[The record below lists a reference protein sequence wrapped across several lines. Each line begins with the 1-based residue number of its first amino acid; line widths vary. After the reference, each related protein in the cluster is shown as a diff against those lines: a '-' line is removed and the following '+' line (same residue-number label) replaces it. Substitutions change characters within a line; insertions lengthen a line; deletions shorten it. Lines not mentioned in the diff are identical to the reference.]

1 MQRIAAFTHDT
12 YGLGHGRRCLNIMRA
27 VSEKAA
33 NSAILIVTACPALN
47 LMSALPRN
55 ADVVKIPTLARTGD
69 VHPEDYREEPM
80 FHSTK
85 RGLAAFVAVTGD
97 LPHEDKLI

>member
-1 MQRIAAFTHDT
+1 MLRIAAFTHDT

-33 NSAILIVTACPALN
+33 DSAILIVTACPALN

-55 ADVVKIPTLARTGD
+55 ADVVKIPSLGQDRRRT
-69 VHPEDYREEPM
+69 PRRLSSPTRQSAEWQCL
-80 FHSTK
+80 S
-85 RGLAAFVAVTGD
+85 L
-97 LPHEDKLI
+97 